1 MGVVWRRTRWLWQ
14 ALVLGVLQL
23 VLQARRVG
31 IRWRSVLRS
40 SRLDVPVSAGQR
52 ASADRSVHRYQPVDA
67 PTLRRTEDRWSTA
80 MYRHPNEVAVR
91 TYPLCTRV
99 GVGYLGWRG
108 VAGPFGVGAVP
119 RVTRECLVVVGAAAG
134 TVAAAGLAA
143 GHGLHRVGEVVKYRC
158 RLLVGECEG
167 WEEPY
172 DVCVAAGEFDD
183 EAATQP
189 LLLDREG
196 EFGRGGTGIV
206 SGSTSPERR
215 LGHGSPSL
223 PLSKGELRSRVAT
236 GSGDRVPT
244 AGPHR
249 YQPRTVDGVT
259 GCLKILAVTERL
271 SVQHGLRW
279 GCLASLGYIDRA
291 TSASFRQLAVQG
303 LSSNG
308 LKLVRTRA
316 PGAVGSRLC

>member
-1 MGVVWRRTRWLWQ
+1 MGVVWRRTQWLWQ

-23 VLQARRVG
+23 MLQAGRVG

-40 SRLDVPVSAGQR
+40 SRLDVPASAGQR

-67 PTLRRTEDRWSTA
+67 PTRRRTEDRWSTA
-80 MYRHPNEVAVR
+80 MCRRPDEVAVR
-91 TYPLCTRV
+91 AYPLCTRV
-99 GVGYLGWRG
+99 GVGHIGWRG
-108 VAGPFGVGAVP
+108 LAGSCGAGTVP
-119 RVTRECLVVVGAAAG
+119 LVTRECLVVVGAAAG
-134 TVAAAGLAA
+134 TAAAAGLAA
-143 GHGLHRVGEVVKYRC
+143 GHGLHRVGEAVKYRC

-183 EAATQP
+183 ETATQAI
-189 LLLDREG
+189 LLDGGG

-206 SGSTSPERR
+206 SGPTSPERR

-236 GSGDRVPT
+236 GSGDRAPT

-259 GCLKILAVTERL
+259 GCLKILAVTERS
-271 SVQHGLRW
+271 SVQHGLRR
-279 GCLASLGYIDRA
+279 GCLASLGYIDLA
-291 TSASFRQLAVQG
+291 APSWFRQLAVQG

-308 LKLVRTRA
+308 LKLFRTRA